1 MMRSTTAIISLL
13 LVTLLHAQG
22 PLSISLQ
29 QAMDLAAKQSYTV
42 QNSALE
48 AEKALHKVREIT
60 ALGLPQ
66 INGEGSITNYPNVP
80 KQLIPNFFSAPGQ
93 GPEFIAAQFGLPWNV
108 TGGLSLNQLL
118 FDGSYFVGLKA
129 SKELAEQGRI
139 NLEQTE
145 ADARNQAAKA
155 YYGVLAAQEGQRLA
169 GESIPLLETS
179 QREMQ
184 AMVEAGFMENTD
196 VDRIT
201 IQLDQARTQQRN
213 FVQQEKVGRMLL
225 ALALGTPQG
234 TPITLTDE
242 LRTIIDDANESAIS
256 EQEIATGDHVD
267 MRIAENY
274 VRLQQLNWK
283 NERAKALPK
292 LSGFANH
299 QQIWNG
305 PRFDPG
311 GAYPFFPST
320 LWGLQLNVPIFSSGS
335 RYQVVKQ
342 AKINLEQ
349 SEVNRVATEQKLIAD
364 AEQARGQA
372 RTAYENFLTEER
384 GMELSRT
391 IMERT
396 RTKFNNGAGS
406 SFEFTQEQSNFLV
419 AQQVY
424 IQRML
429 ELLTA
434 RADLR
439 RALDKY

>member
-1 MMRSTTAIISLL
+1 MKIPITAIALGFALSIN
-13 LVTLLHAQG
+13 AQG
-22 PLSISLQ
+22 PLSLSLQ
-29 QAMDLAAKQSYTV
+29 QALDLASKQSFSV

-60 ALGLPQ
+60 AIGLPQ
-66 INGEGSITNYPNVP
+66 ISGEGSMTNYPNVP

-93 GPEFIAAQFGLPWNV
+93 GPEFIAAQFGLPWNI
-108 TGGLSLNQLL
+108 TAGLALNQLL
-118 FDGSYFVGLKA
+118 FDGSYLVGLKA
-129 SKELAEQGRI
+129 TKELAEQSRI
-139 NLEQTE
+139 NLEMAE

-169 GESIPLLETS
+169 GESIPLLETA

-184 AMVEAGFMENTD
+184 AMVDAGFMENTD

-201 IQLDQARTQQRN
+201 IQLDQASTQLRN
-213 FVQQEKVGRMLL
+213 FVQQETVGRMLL

-234 TPITLTDE
+234 TPITLTDD
-242 LRTIIDDANESAIS
+242 LGTILANADESAIS
-256 EQEIATGDHVD
+256 EQEVAIGDHVE

-274 VRLQQLNWK
+274 VRLQELNWK

-305 PRFDPG
+305 PKFDPG

-320 LWGLQLNVPIFSSGS
+320 FWGLRLSVPIFSSGS
-335 RYQVVKQ
+335 RHQVVRQ

-349 SEVNRVATEQKLIAD
+349 SEVNRIATEQRLIAN
-364 AEQARGQA
+364 AEQARSHA
-372 RTAYENFLTEER
+372 RTAYDNFRTEEK
-384 GMELSRT
+384 GMDLSRT

-406 SFEFTQEQSNFLV
+406 SFEFTQEQSNYLV
-419 AQQVY
+419 AQQAY
-424 IQRML
+424 IQRMV

>member
-1 MMRSTTAIISLL
+1 MRISITVMALGCAL
-13 LVTLLHAQG
+13 CVNAQG
-22 PLSISLQ
+22 PLSLSLQ
-29 QAMDLAAKQSYTV
+29 QALDLAAKQSYTV

-60 ALGLPQ
+60 AIGLPQ
-66 INGEGSITNYPNVP
+66 INGEGSLTNYPNVP
-80 KQLIPNFFSAPGQ
+80 KQLIPNFFSSPGQ
-93 GPEFIAAQFGLPWNV
+93 GPEFIAAQFGLPWNI
-108 TGGLSLNQLL
+108 TAGLSLNQLL
-118 FDGSYFVGLKA
+118 FDGSYLVGLKA
-129 SKELAEQGRI
+129 TKELAEQSRI
-139 NLEQTE
+139 NLEKTE

-155 YYGVLAAQEGQRLA
+155 YYGVLAAKEGQRLA
-169 GESIPLLETS
+169 GESIPLLETA

-213 FVQQEKVGRMLL
+213 FVQQETVGRMLL
-225 ALALGTPQG
+225 ALTLGTPQG
-234 TPITLTDE
+234 TPITLTDD
-242 LRTIIDDANESAIS
+242 LRRIIDDANESAIS
-256 EQEIATGDHVD
+256 ELDVAIGDHVEL
-267 MRIAENY
+267 RIAENY
-274 VRLQQLNWK
+274 VRLQKLNWK

-292 LSGFANH
+292 LSGFATH

-305 PRFDPG
+305 PKFDPV
-311 GAYPFFPST
+311 GAYPFYPST
-320 LWGLQLNVPIFSSGS
+320 LWGLRLNVPIFSSGS

-349 SEVNRVATEQKLIAD
+349 SEVNRVATEQRLIAD

-372 RTAYENFLTEER
+372 RTAFENFRTEER

-406 SFEFTQEQSNFLV
+406 SFEYTQEQSNFLI
-419 AQQVY
+419 AQQAY
-424 IQRML
+424 IQRMV

-439 RALDKY
+439 RAMDKY